1 MVLHE
6 LDTFLH
12 NTPFEFSIV
21 SLFHVFSKKALYVF
35 LIINGC
41 LGSYIIYK
49 NGKENKSTDEI

>member
-6 LDTFLH
+6 VDTFVH
-12 NTPFEFSIV
+12 NKLFEFLIR

-49 NGKENKSTDEI
+49 NGKENIRLI